1 MKAILVACSI
11 VVAAGPEL
19 LADCIAEIDCFTQ
32 CNTSYYLSCKCY
44 TGPKKCQ
51 ECTCTS
57 PTCSEMGACCCT
69 RQDGSQSCTQVD
81 RCGGGWL
88 ASLPGDWEVDR
99 DKPVVAVNRPG
110 MPELSRLNFAWSEKG
125 AGSGSYAIRNPRNS
139 GLVAIEIS
147 WYFETTAGIVRV
159 TTFADSWIAGTSS
172 LPATLTAEETFDAY
186 VGARSGALQRITAVV
201 SYAEFQD
208 GARMGDPE
216 REGVFSRRRREIRE
230 AYEKLRSAF
239 NAGGLEGLTEALKS
253 TPRQTPAEQA
263 ARIRLRQILSDQGL
277 EAVLADISRVLSLS
291 IR

>member
-1 MKAILVACSI
+1 MKIVLVAWAILVA
-11 VVAAGPEL
+11 AEPEL

-88 ASLPGDWEVDR
+88 ASLPGEWEVDR
-99 DKPVVAVNRPG
+99 EKPVVAVNRPG

-147 WYFETTAGIVRV
+147 WYFETMAGAVRV
-159 TTFADSWIAGTSS
+159 TTFADSWIAGTSW
-172 LPATLTAEETFDAY
+172 LPATLTMQETFDAY
-186 VGARSGALQRITAVV
+186 VGARAGAVQRLIAVV

-239 NAGGLEGLTEALKS
+239 NAGGLEGLTEALKA

-277 EAVLADISRVLSLS
+277 EAVLADMSRVLSLPV
-291 IR
+291 R